1 MSVGVFFLIYK
12 YGCFVEKKNNENEH
26 FKKKNAFEN
35 MHYVLSL
42 VVGAYKPL
50 KPSNT

>member
-1 MSVGVFFLIYK
+1 M
-12 YGCFVEKKNNENEH
+12 EKINNENEH
-26 FKKKNAFEN
+26 FKKQNAFKN

-42 VVGAYKPL
+42 VVGAYKPGL

>member
-1 MSVGVFFLIYK
+1 MKMSIL
-12 YGCFVEKKNNENEH
+12 
-26 FKKKNAFEN
+26 KKNALEN